1 MAGRNLDSDC
11 RVSISNVDFDDWK
24 RCLEAGAKQITR
36 ATSTGTPHA
45 LSDDIGESK

>member
-11 RVSISNVDFDDWK
+11 RVLSSDVDSDDWK
-24 RCLEAGAKQITR
+24 WCLEGGAKQITR
-36 ATSTGTPHA
+36 SISTGTPHA